1 MRASIIFAAALTAA
15 QAVFAQTAAGVP
27 SCVVTC
33 ISNSAA
39 LTTCASSDAYCLCS
53 ANAFIDGI
61 TACMVASCSTS
72 DLAFGVSFG
81 ESYCQSVGVTIVIPS
96 SLASQTA
103 AASTATDASA
113 STTAAAT
120 TTSSAAS
127 TASSSSSSS
136 SSSSATATGTTAA
149 TVSNTSTSGASAL
162 VSSASLLAFVGA
174 SAAFFL

>member
-1 MRASIIFAAALTAA
+1 MRASIILAAVLAAA

-61 TACMVASCSTS
+61 TACMVASCDTT

-113 STTAAAT
+113 STTVAVT

-136 SSSSATATGTTAA
+136 SSATATGTTAA
-149 TVSNTSTSGASAL
+149 TASNTSTSGASTL
-162 VSSASLLAFVGA
+162 VHGASLLALVGA
-174 SAAFFL
+174 GAAFFL